1 MASEERPRVVM
12 DPAVTTRVLVPVA
25 RLTSFLTPTP
35 DLFVLAHMGIAHVPL
50 ADWSLA
56 IEGAVERPRRLGY
69 AELTAMPSRS
79 VTSVHEC
86 FGNPVEPDVPTR
98 RVGNVQWTGAPLR
111 DVLRAAG
118 PRPGASHV
126 WLEGADSGM
135 FANVASDRYA
145 KDLPLEA
152 ALAPDVLLA
161 WALNGEPLSAEHGFP
176 VRAVVP
182 GFFGTNSVKWL
193 TRIRVADGRLDG
205 FFTTTLY
212 NREVVVDGVR
222 ERQPV
227 RELDVHA
234 VIVRPAEGDAVA
246 VGPQTID
253 GWAWSAW
260 EVRTVDVS
268 TDGGASWRAAR
279 VGAREG
285 GHAWQPFTL
294 LWNPD
299 APGRYHVQA
308 RATDARQRVQP
319 RAGRNRIH
327 TITVTVT

>member
-1 MASEERPRVVM
+1 MAGEERPRVVM

-25 RLTSFLTPTP
+25 RLVSFLTPTP
-35 DLFVLAHMGIAHVPL
+35 DLFVIAHMGIAHVRL

-56 IEGAVERPRRLGY
+56 IEGAVEHPRRLRY
-69 AELTAMPSRS
+69 AELTAMESRT

-86 FGNPVEPDVPTR
+86 YGNPVEPDVPTR
-98 RVGNVQWTGAPLR
+98 RVGNVQWTGVPLG

-118 PRPGASHV
+118 PRPGADHV
-126 WLEGADSGM
+126 WLEGADSGT

-205 FFTTTLY
+205 FFTTKLY
-212 NREVVVDGVR
+212 NREVVVNGTRVR
-222 ERQPV
+222 LPV
-227 RELDVHA
+227 RELDVHS
-234 VIVRPAEGDAVA
+234 VIVRPAEGDALA
-246 VGPQTID
+246 AGPQTIA
-253 GWAWSAW
+253 GWAWSAH
-260 EVRTVDVS
+260 EVARVEVS
-268 TDGGASWRAAR
+268 LDGGAAWRAAR
-279 VGAREG
+279 LEPRSVP
-285 GHAWQPFTL
+285 HAWQRFTVD
-294 LWNPD
+294 WD
-299 APGRYHVQA
+299 VRPGRHALQC
-308 RATDARQRVQP
+308 RATDTAGGTQP
-319 RAGRNRIH
+319 PAGRNRIFA
-327 TITVTVT
+327 ITVTVA